1 MSPVIDVVAESP
13 LWSSQPAVQDI
24 ARRAVDAALAEISR
38 TYRKDAE
45 LAVILAD
52 DKRLQELN
60 EIWRGKN
67 KPTNVLSFPAAEGAE
82 IATSELLG
90 DIVIAYETVAAEAK
104 TEGKSFDDHFA
115 HLVVHGTLHLFGF
128 DHIDEDEA
136 DVMEHAERAALKRL
150 GVSDPYAESQ

>member
-1 MSPVIDVVAESP
+1 MSPVVDVVAESP

-24 ARRAVDAALAEISR
+24 ARRAVDAALAEIKRS
-38 TYRKDAE
+38 YRKDAE

-67 KPTNVLSFPAAEGAE
+67 QPTNVLSFPAAEGAE

-90 DIVIAYETVAAEAK
+90 DVVIAYETVATEAK

-115 HLVVHGTLHLFGF
+115 HLVVHGTLHLFGL
-128 DHIDEDEA
+128 DHIEDGEA
-136 DVMEHAERAALKRL
+136 DMMENAERAALKRL
-150 GVSDPYAESQ
+150 GISDPYGEPR